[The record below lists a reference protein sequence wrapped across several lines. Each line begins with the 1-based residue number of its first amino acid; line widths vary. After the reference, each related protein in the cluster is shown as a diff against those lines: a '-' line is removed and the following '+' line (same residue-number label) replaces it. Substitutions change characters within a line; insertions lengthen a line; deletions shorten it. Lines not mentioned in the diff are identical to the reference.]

1 MAARQGPLDQNG
13 IGPIATRLS
22 CLSAGGALVGPAGW
36 RRIRMVAAAGAILKI
51 WLIVLAIALVA
62 LLCAISFQAP
72 GLWTIQETCLT
83 C

>member
-1 MAARQGPLDQNG
+1 
-13 IGPIATRLS
+13 
-22 CLSAGGALVGPAGW
+22 
-36 RRIRMVAAAGAILKI
+36 MVAAAGAILKI